1 MYDKFGEFKEVEER
15 KNLVQL
21 ESQLRFAAVTE
32 MSAFFAVTLVV
43 SIVCSY
49 GTRFSKYRILSVL
62 LIGGLLAQEILWMGS
77 DEETATSL
85 TVRAKSTGRKEKFEV
100 QADFYD

>member
-15 KNLVQL
+15 KNIVQL

-49 GTRFSKYRILSVL
+49 GTRFAKYRVLSIL

-77 DEETATSL
+77 EEESAASIAGRT
-85 TVRAKSTGRKEKFEV
+85 KSVGRKEKFEV
-100 QADFYD
+100 QGDFYD